1 MEQASRKNLK
11 KHAVHPQL
19 ILGTI
24 YEVCIESQADQLFPF
39 LRALHQ
45 LHSATQPAHQA
56 SAIRT
61 STQRREP
68 PPGQRSQPLNVDLLM
83 QFSIVL
89 IRRTA
94 TVASPWFVFVL
105 LRSVFQ
111 SWFGFSLVPHLD
123 PQLFL
128 RIDLL
133 VVDLFENLF
142 SDHLECE
149 AHILSSFC

>member
-1 MEQASRKNLK
+1 
-11 KHAVHPQL
+11 
-19 ILGTI
+19 
-24 YEVCIESQADQLFPF
+24 
-39 LRALHQ
+39 
-45 LHSATQPAHQA
+45 
-56 SAIRT
+56 
-61 STQRREP
+61 
-68 PPGQRSQPLNVDLLM
+68 M

-94 TVASPWFVFVL
+94 AVASPWFVFIL

-123 PQLFL
+123 AQLFFG
-128 RIDLL
+128 IDLL
-133 VVDLFENLF
+133 VVDLFEYLF